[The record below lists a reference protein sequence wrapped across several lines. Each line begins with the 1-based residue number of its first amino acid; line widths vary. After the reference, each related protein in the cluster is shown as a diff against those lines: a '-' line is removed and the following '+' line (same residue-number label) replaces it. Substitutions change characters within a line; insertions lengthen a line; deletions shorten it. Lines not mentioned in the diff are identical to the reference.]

1 MISIKKIYVFI
12 LFFCLYNTVLLS
24 LENRIIVKINNDIIS
39 SYELKNKILTTLILA
54 NEEVNQEN
62 INKSKPLVL
71 KNLIELKI
79 KKNEINKYKIDIS
92 ESEFLENLNAYAKND
107 LNDLESKFKMNEID
121 FEIFKEDFKTEI
133 IWRKLIYNLYN
144 KKVEIPESEIN
155 LQLKK
160 IMNEEKKS
168 IDYRLSELVINFES
182 EEEKNKKIK
191 EIYKQINLIGF
202 DKAVLKFSQ
211 SLSKNDIG
219 DLGWVNSESLSK
231 KIYEKLVNMKINEI
245 SDPIIMSN
253 TILFLKLKNKKIVK
267 KEELNK
273 EVLKNRILNSK
284 KNQMFNMLS
293 NSHLS
298 KLKNLASIEYK

>member
-1 MISIKKIYVFI
+1 MISIKKIYVFV

-160 IMNEEKKS
+160 IINEEKK
-168 IDYRLSELVINFES
+168 YRLQIIRIS
-182 EEEKNKKIK
+182 
-191 EIYKQINLIGF
+191 YKF
-202 DKAVLKFSQ
+202 
-211 SLSKNDIG
+211 
-219 DLGWVNSESLSK
+219 
-231 KIYEKLVNMKINEI
+231 
-245 SDPIIMSN
+245 
-253 TILFLKLKNKKIVK
+253 
-267 KEELNK
+267 
-273 EVLKNRILNSK
+273 
-284 KNQMFNMLS
+284 
-293 NSHLS
+293 
-298 KLKNLASIEYK
+298 

>member
-1 MISIKKIYVFI
+1 MIFIKKIYVFV

-160 IMNEEKKS
+160 IINEEKKS

-253 TILFLKLKNKKIVK
+253 SILFLKLKNKKTVK

>member
-1 MISIKKIYVFI
+1 MISIKKIYVFV

-160 IMNEEKKS
+160 IINEEKKS

-253 TILFLKLKNKKIVK
+253 SILFLKLKNKKTVK

>member
-1 MISIKKIYVFI
+1 M
-12 LFFCLYNTVLLS
+12 
-24 LENRIIVKINNDIIS
+24 
-39 SYELKNKILTTLILA
+39 
-54 NEEVNQEN
+54 
-62 INKSKPLVL
+62 

-107 LNDLESKFKMNEID
+107 LNDLENKFKMNEID

-160 IMNEEKKS
+160 IINEEKKS

-253 TILFLKLKNKKIVK
+253 SILFLKLKNKKTVK

-273 EVLKNRILNSK
+273 EVLKN
-284 KNQMFNMLS
+284 
-293 NSHLS
+293 
-298 KLKNLASIEYK
+298 